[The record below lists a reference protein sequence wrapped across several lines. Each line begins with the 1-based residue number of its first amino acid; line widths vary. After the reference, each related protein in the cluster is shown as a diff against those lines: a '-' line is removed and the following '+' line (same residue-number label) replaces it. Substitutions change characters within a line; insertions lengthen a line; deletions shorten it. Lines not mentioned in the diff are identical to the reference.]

1 MAHNKT
7 LLAYMTKGG
16 ATQTAAQT
24 IADVLRT
31 KFNLEVDLVN
41 LKKQPSP
48 NIAPYNNIIIGSGVR
63 TGKIYKE
70 ALRLL
75 EQDFGEKKVAFF
87 ICFCYLSSLKTSLTK
102 DNESQIRDLI
112 AKEYIEAAMAN
123 YPKVKPVL
131 VGASDGCMRIL
142 GKVISAPIN
151 SAKTIAWA
159 EELGKKLVK
168 QHQT

>member
-1 MAHNKT
+1 MASNKT

-16 ATQTAAQT
+16 ATEKAAQT
-24 IADVLRT
+24 IAKVLRT

-41 LKKQPSP
+41 LKKQRSP
-48 NIAPYNNIIIGSGVR
+48 NIAPYNNVIIGSGVR

-70 ALRLL
+70 ALKLL

-87 ICFCYLSSLKTSLTK
+87 ICFCYLSSLKTSISK
-102 DNESQIRDLI
+102 DGESRIRGLI
-112 AKEYIEAAMAN
+112 ADKYIETSLAD

-142 GKVISAPIN
+142 GKAITPPID

-159 EELGKKLVK
+159 EELGKKLV
-168 QHQT
+168 